1 MARWSGVAWVVVAVG
16 LVPAGGGGCAPIVV
30 HTKATLE
37 RERDE
42 VLATSATTDT
52 AHGRAMGFLQAG
64 RELDRK
70 HPDWAIIYY
79 RDAALAALP
88 AVVAGGV
95 SDDPN
100 PATELP
106 AQSAYRR
113 AVEYALNAVD
123 RQAKVKKVPWTEILA
138 QSGIGVSG
146 RVSVYDAA
154 LWQEVLPARRF
165 VAKGFHKSV
174 HRGGIGAPVVIHMA
188 RSVER
193 TRLSL
198 EGGDVLSDPSS
209 KHFPA
214 NLYRAASAVLRPGRG
229 PGEPAAVLE
238 LHDPVREPDMLWS
251 PDPAAGAPKLPMAY
265 DMTIGLARQ
274 IHEGN
279 LNLLGPLAALYPSE
293 FDGRTGIFM
302 ADPYQP
308 GKIPVVFVHGLM
320 SSPAG
325 WANALNELRGDPELR
340 KRYQFWMFFYST
352 GNPILE
358 SAARLRES
366 LHAIRKEFDPE
377 GEDPALDR
385 MMLVGHSMGGILS
398 RLMISRSGDTL
409 WNSASK
415 APPDEIDLAPDTR
428 QLLMD
433 SMFFEPVPSVARVVF
448 VATPHHG
455 SPMGD
460 ELIGRV
466 ASRLIRVPRDVL
478 EIRMAVA
485 KLNGGETIASEYR
498 NRRYATSV
506 AQLGLE
512 NPVLHTIGSLPI
524 KETVPY
530 HSIIGYNGKEP
541 PLPEGGDGIVPY
553 RSARIEGALSELIV
567 PSDHSVQETEAA
579 ISEIRRILTLHYNEF
594 AVDQRAIA
602 AGNDPPLRF
611 ARPNGE
617 TPVRIT
623 HGPVEQPANRAPLTW
638 SSLPLDF
645 RLMR

>member
-1 MARWSGVAWVVVAVG
+1 MARWSGVGLALIAVG
-16 LVPAGGGGCAPIVV
+16 LVFGGGGGCAPIVV
-30 HTKATLE
+30 QTRSTLD

-42 VLATSATTDT
+42 FLATSATADT

-88 AVVAGGV
+88 AVMVEGV
-95 SDDPN
+95 SEDRDPASET
-100 PATELP
+100 PS
-106 AQSAYRR
+106 QSAYRR

-146 RVSVYDAA
+146 RVSVYDAS

-165 VAKGFHKSV
+165 VVKGFHQSV
-174 HRGGIGAPVVIHMA
+174 GRGGLGAPVVIHMA
-188 RSVER
+188 RSAER

-198 EGGDVLSDPSS
+198 EGGEVLSDPSAN
-209 KHFPA
+209 HFPA
-214 NLYRAASAVLRPGRG
+214 QLYRAASAVLRPGRG
-229 PGEPAAVLE
+229 PGEPPAVLE
-238 LHDPVREPDMLWS
+238 LHDPIRDPDMLWS
-251 PDPAAGAPKLPMAY
+251 PDPGAGAPALPMAY

-279 LNLLGPLAALYPSE
+279 FNVLGPLAALYPSE
-293 FDGRTGIFM
+293 FDGKTGIFTV
-302 ADPYQP
+302 DPYQP
-308 GKIPVVFVHGLM
+308 GKIPVIFVHGLM
-320 SSPAG
+320 SSPGA

-340 KRYQFWMFFYST
+340 KRYQFWLFFYST

-366 LHAIRKEFDPE
+366 LIAIRSEFDPE
-377 GEDPALDR
+377 NQDPALDN
-385 MMLVGHSMGGILS
+385 MILVGHSMGGILS
-398 RLMISRSGDTL
+398 RLMISRSGETL

-415 APPDEIDLAPDTR
+415 APPDEIDLAPETR

-433 SMFFEPVPSVARVVF
+433 SMFFEPVPSVRRVVF

-455 SPMGD
+455 SPLGD
-460 ELIGRV
+460 ELIGRL
-466 ASRLIRVPRDVL
+466 ASRLIQVPKDVVD
-478 EIRMAVA
+478 IRMAVA
-485 KLNGGETIASEYR
+485 KINGGETIAAEYR

-512 NPVLHTIGSLPI
+512 NPVLHAIGSLPI

-530 HSIIGYNGKEP
+530 HSIVGYNGKEP

-553 RSARIEGALSELIV
+553 RSAHLDGALSELIV
-567 PSDHSVQETEAA
+567 PSDHSAQETEAA
-579 ISEIRRILTLHYNEF
+579 IAEMRRILTVHYNEF

-602 AGNDPPLRF
+602 EGDEPPLRF
-611 ARPNGE
+611 ARPDGE
-617 TPVRIT
+617 TPVRVAD
-623 HGPVEQPANRAPLTW
+623 GPVKKPANQAPFTW
-638 SSLPLDF
+638 SRLPLDL
-645 RLMR
+645 RLVR

>member
-1 MARWSGVAWVVVAVG
+1 MARWSGVASAVVAVG
-16 LVPAGGGGCAPIVV
+16 LVLGGGCAPIVV
-30 HTKATLE
+30 HTRSTLD
-37 RERDE
+37 RERPE
-42 VLATSATTDT
+42 ILATSASTGT
-52 AHGRAMGFLQAG
+52 ATGRALGFLQAG

-88 AVVAGGV
+88 AVVAEGV
-95 SDDPN
+95 TEDRDP
-100 PATELP
+100 AKESP

-113 AVEYALNAVD
+113 AVEYALNVVD
-123 RQAKVKKVPWTEILA
+123 RQAKVKRVPWTEILA

-146 RVSVYDAA
+146 KISLYDAA

-165 VAKGFHKSV
+165 EVKGFRKSV
-174 HRGGIGAPVVIHMA
+174 GRGGLGAPVVIHLA
-188 RSVER
+188 QSAER

-198 EGGDVLSDPSS
+198 EGGEVLSDPSRN
-209 KHFPA
+209 HFPA
-214 NLYRAASAVLRPGRG
+214 QLYRAASAVLRPGRG
-229 PGEPAAVLE
+229 PDEPPAVLE

-251 PDPAAGAPKLPMAY
+251 PDPQSGAPALPMAY

-279 LNLLGPLAALYPSE
+279 FNLLGPLAAFYPSE
-293 FDGRTGIFM
+293 FDGKTGIFL

-320 SSPAG
+320 SSPGG

-366 LHAIRKEFDPE
+366 LHAIRTELDPS
-377 GEDPALDR
+377 GGDPALDH
-385 MMLVGHSMGGILS
+385 MLVIGHSMGGILS
-398 RLMISRSGDTL
+398 RLMVSRSGETL

-415 APPDEIDLAPDTR
+415 APPDKIELAPETR

-433 SMFFEPVPSVARVVF
+433 SMFFEPVPSVGRVVF

-466 ASRLIRVPRDVL
+466 ASRMIRVPRDVM
-478 EIRMAVA
+478 EIRMAMA
-485 KLNGGETIASEYR
+485 KLNGAESIASEYR

-512 NPVLHTIGSLPI
+512 NPVLHAIAKLPI

-541 PLPEGGDGIVPY
+541 LPEGGDGIVPY
-553 RSARIEGALSELIV
+553 RSAHIEGALSELIV
-567 PSDHSVQETEAA
+567 SSDHSAQETEAA
-579 ISEIRRILTLHYNEF
+579 IAEMRRILTLHYNEF
-594 AVDQRAIA
+594 AVDQRALA
-602 AGNDPPLRF
+602 AGDEPTPRS
-611 ARPNGE
+611 ARPEGGK
-617 TPVRIT
+617 TPVRVAES
-623 HGPVEQPANRAPLTW
+623 PVEPPDAHAPFTW

-645 RLMR
+645 RLIR

>member
-1 MARWSGVAWVVVAVG
+1 MARWSGVVAVG
-16 LVPAGGGGCAPIVV
+16 LFLVGGCAPIVV
-30 HTKATLE
+30 QTRATLD

-42 VLATSATTDT
+42 VLATSATADT

-88 AVVAGGV
+88 AVVAEGV
-95 SDDPN
+95 SESPD
-100 PATELP
+100 PATESP

-113 AVEYALNAVD
+113 AVEYALNVVD

-165 VAKGFHKSV
+165 VVKGFHKSID
-174 HRGGIGAPVVIHMA
+174 RGGLGAPVVIHLA

-193 TRLSL
+193 TQLSL
-198 EGGDVLSDPSS
+198 EGGEVLSDPSAN
-209 KHFPA
+209 HFPA
-214 NLYRAASAVLRPGRG
+214 QLYRSASAVLRPGRG
-229 PGEPAAVLE
+229 PGEPPAVLE

-251 PDPAAGAPKLPMAY
+251 PDPKADAPGLPMAY

-279 LNLLGPLAALYPSE
+279 FNLLGPLAALYPSE
-293 FDGRTGIFM
+293 FDGKTGLFM

-320 SSPAG
+320 SSPGG

-366 LHAIRKEFDPE
+366 LIAIRKEFDPE
-377 GEDPALDR
+377 GQDPSLDH
-385 MMLVGHSMGGILS
+385 MLLVGHSMGGILS
-398 RLMISRSGDTL
+398 RLMISRSGETL
-409 WNSASK
+409 WDSASK
-415 APPDEIDLAPDTR
+415 APPDQVDLEPKTK

-433 SMFFEPVPSVARVVF
+433 SMFFEPVPSVGRVVF

-466 ASRLIRVPRDVL
+466 ASRLIRVPKDVMD
-478 EIRMAVA
+478 IRAAVA
-485 KLNGGETIASEYR
+485 KLNGAETIASEYR

-512 NPVLHTIGSLPI
+512 NPVLHTISTLPI

-553 RSARIEGALSELIV
+553 RSAHIEGALSELIV
-567 PSDHSVQETEAA
+567 RSDHSVQETEAA
-579 ISEIRRILTLHYNEF
+579 ISEMRRILTVHYNEF

-602 AGNDPPLRF
+602 AGDEPPIRF

-617 TPVRIT
+617 TPVQVADA
-623 HGPVEQPANRAPLTW
+623 PAEQPANRAPLTW

-645 RLMR
+645 RLIR